1 MANIEK
7 VQENMSERFTT
18 AVLKEFGTSVSGA
31 VQATDYQR
39 NLVQGYFIAID
50 RMLNDL
56 EADRI
61 RKNEKNTDHRYDNGL
76 AYIWNNVNMATL
88 ARDVMSY
95 SKMGLDMLAANHL
108 FAIPYKN
115 SKTQKYDLGFIKG
128 YDGIKML
135 VEKYALVK
143 PKAVTIEV
151 VYQNDTFKPLKK
163 CRDNA
168 VESYL
173 FEIDNPFDR
182 GEIIG
187 GFGYVE
193 HDDPSL
199 NKLFVMTMKD
209 IDKRKP
215 QYAAA
220 EFWGGKKDEYKN
232 GGKTGNKIEVEGWK
246 DEMVTKSLIRHVY
259 GKIPLDPKKIDDD
272 FKYIQARES
281 EYKDSE
287 INNEIAEK
295 ANKEPLNITPDKP
308 IKHESLETPTPTNA
322 NEAPPTPNTEP
333 SAGMPT
339 LGTW

>member
-31 VQATDYQR
+31 VQATDYQK

-56 EADRI
+56 EAERI
-61 RKNEKNTDHRYDNGL
+61 RKNEKNADHKYDNTI
-76 AYIWNNVNMATL
+76 AYTWANVNMGTL

-115 SKTQKYDLGFIKG
+115 KKTKKYDLGFIKG

-151 VYQNDTFKPLKK
+151 VYKNDTFKPLKK

-173 FEIDNPFDR
+173 FEVDNPFDR
-182 GEIIG
+182 GEIVG

-193 HDDPSL
+193 YDDPSL

-209 IDKRKP
+209 IEKRKP
-215 QYAAA
+215 QYAAV
-220 EFWGGKKDEYKN
+220 EFWGGKKDEYEN
-232 GGKTGNKIEVEGWK
+232 GNKTGNKIEVEGWK

-259 GKIPLDPKKIDDD
+259 GKLPLDPKKIDDD
-272 FKYIQARES
+272 FKYIQAREA
-281 EYKDSE
+281 EYKDVE
-287 INNEIAEK
+287 VHNEIAEK

-308 IKHESLETPTPTNA
+308 IEPEKLE
-322 NEAPPTPNTEP
+322 PPTPVTNIPTAKAEQP
-333 SAGMPT
+333 AEMPA
-339 LGTW
+339 LGNW